1 MQTDSPQANPEYGSP
16 IFKKP
21 PVSVSD
27 FSKKIDATQGGKEK
41 PLVTPTVM
49 VLVPTPAPT
58 QILMVTHSHLLM
70 FVMKGKSMMMYLP
83 KG

>member
-1 MQTDSPQANPEYGSP
+1 MHMQTDPPQANPEYGSP

-41 PLVTPTVM
+41 PLVTP
-49 VLVPTPAPT
+49 
-58 QILMVTHSHLLM
+58 S
-70 FVMKGKSMMMYLP
+70 GGNGDGSSSSSDSDSD
-83 KG
+83 GDS